1 MLRRTMIIVVS
12 VVIILIV
19 AGVAAFVLLQAPTPT
34 PKTLTYYSQYDV
46 STLDPAD
53 AYDSGSFIPIQNSY
67 DTLLSYPL
75 TTISEFAPA
84 LATEVPTIANGGISS
99 DGLTY
104 TFHLRQ
110 NVKFSN
116 GDPFTADDV
125 VYTFQRVIRMNGPSS
140 GVAWIDTQ
148 DLNVSS
154 ITKVDTYTVQFKL
167 THVFNPFLQTLA
179 TAEPNAIVD
188 HAAVEANGGIVN
200 GQDNSWMTNNT
211 VGTGPYMVQSWTRGQ
226 QIVMVRNPYYW
237 GPSGG
242 ARYDRVVMLLNV
254 LPSTAISAARS
265 GDATIADIPFTQA
278 ASLSNATNVNVIVS
292 PVPRTYMVGF
302 DINSTHTF
310 MANASVRQALSWA
323 FPYDTVIS
331 NAFQGY
337 ASPLNGPVP
346 KQIYLGTESM
356 PTKYYSYNLTK
367 AAAILDAAGF
377 TKNGQGLRFGGT
389 AVTFW
394 AISSI
399 GWQPTVAQLYQAS
412 LQQIGI
418 TLDIHSVPDS
428 VRSATQKTN
437 GWDLMIETWGPDYN
451 DPSDYALPF
460 VGSAAIGGDTYH
472 TVYSNATID
481 AALNDAQSTTNL
493 TREIA
498 DYNTVWTV
506 QNQNPS
512 LIYMCVAQAIAAV
525 SKTLTNFTYNAIIT
539 YNFFFYLPS
548 SGTTTASL
556 AFAAVDAPRTLA
568 NSFSHLL
575 NLYQRTLRA

>member
-1 MLRRTMIIVVS
+1 MLRRTLILVVS

-19 AGVAAFVLLQAPTPT
+19 AGVAAFILLSPPAATQR
-34 PKTLTYYSQYDV
+34 TLVYYSQYDI

-75 TTISEFAPA
+75 TTINEFAPA
-84 LATEVPTIANGGISS
+84 LALQIPTVANGGISA

-125 VYTFQRVIRMNGPSS
+125 VYSFQRVLRINSPSS
-140 GVAWIDTQ
+140 GVAWIDSQ
-148 DLNVSS
+148 ELNVSS
-154 ITKVDTYTVQFKL
+154 ITKIDTYTVQFKL

-188 HAAVEANGGIVN
+188 KAAVEANGGIVD
-200 GQDNSWMTNNT
+200 GQDNAWMTNNT
-211 VGTGPYMVQSWTRGQ
+211 VGTGPYMVQSWTKAQ
-226 QIVMVRNPYYW
+226 QVVLVRNPNYW
-237 GPSGG
+237 GDTSG
-242 ARYDRVVMLLNV
+242 ARYDKVVMLLNQ

-278 ASLSNATNVNVIVS
+278 ASLANATNVQLKVT

-323 FPYDTVIS
+323 FPYDQVIA

-337 ASPLNGPVP
+337 ATPLNGPVP
-346 KQIYLGTESM
+346 TQIYLGTESM
-356 PTKYYSYNLTK
+356 PTKFYSYNLTK

-377 TKNGQGLRFGGT
+377 TKNGAGLRFGGA
-389 AVTFW
+389 AVSFY

-399 GWQPTVAQLYQAS
+399 AWQPTVAQLYQAA

-418 TLDIHSVPDS
+418 TLDIHSVPDA

-472 TVYSNATID
+472 TVYANATID
-481 AALNDAQSTTNL
+481 NALTDAQSTTDLN
-493 TREIA
+493 REIA
-498 DYNTVWTV
+498 DYHTVWTV

-525 SKTLTNFTYNAIIT
+525 SKTLTNFTYNAILT
-539 YNFFFYLPS
+539 YNFWFYLPS
-548 SGTTTASL
+548 TSAAASSLSVGTSVAPQS
-556 AFAAVDAPRTLA
+556 AAEPFR
-568 NSFSHLL
+568 SFLNVYQQLL
-575 NLYQRTLRA
+575 HA